1 MCDVTVGTRT
11 EKRFF
16 MAWQATKDW
25 ASITVQYDFTAWLT
39 LSAGN
44 TIGLTTFIL
53 FIFGAASFILNK
65 DAHELIV
72 KPIERMTRATERL
85 ANTLFALSPEE
96 AGKLEGHEAVFVEE
110 VVAKMARF
118 FDVKKHKITTIY
130 TPGDIVWN
138 IEVTKENRDDS
149 SSGLGHRV
157 SAHVLR
163 R

>member
-1 MCDVTVGTRT
+1 MCDVAFAAGTQ
-11 EKRFF
+11 KRFF
-16 MAWQATKDW
+16 MIWQPSVDW
-25 ASITVQYDFTAWLT
+25 ASITTKFDVTVLLTA
-39 LSAGN
+39 SAAFN
-44 TIGLTTFIL
+44 MGLTTFIL
-53 FIFGAASFILNK
+53 FIFSAAAFVLNK
-65 DAHELIV
+65 DSHELIV
-72 KPIERMTRATERL
+72 KPIERMTKATERL
-85 ANTLFALSPEE
+85 AHTLFALSPEE

-157 SAHVLR
+157 SARVLR
-163 R
+163 K